1 MMTVMREE
9 RELKGQKKAE
19 YKQEREW
26 MRQRWQINRGS
37 SQLQWNRDGV
47 ELAGRRGSWM
57 MEDTVGLCDSDVIH
71 GFKSQI
77 ILFYAHM
84 NKANGAGKICKL
96 LSNWPVSRLKPCQ
109 TTVREGESRSESNVE
124 NYWIG
129 FSCHSQHISL
139 SNFGSHHD
147 HGSALSPWKSR
158 FFQPSFREKRQRFSS
173 LLYLTPPPV
182 WLPPPNTDNARKQ
195 VFTGSHL
202 CRRHEEDRF
211 ECRGGYKTLQWNK
224 ILKQE

>member
-1 MMTVMREE
+1 MSYMGSKARSSYFMLTWTRQME
-9 RELKGQKKAE
+9 R
-19 YKQEREW
+19 
-26 MRQRWQINRGS
+26 
-37 SQLQWNRDGV
+37 
-47 ELAGRRGSWM
+47 GRYANCCLI
-57 MEDTVGLCDSDVIH
+57 GLSADWS
-71 GFKSQI
+71 
-77 ILFYAHM
+77 
-84 NKANGAGKICKL
+84 
-96 LSNWPVSRLKPCQ
+96 PVK

-147 HGSALSPWKSR
+147 HGSAVSPWKSR

-202 CRRHEEDRF
+202 CRRHKEDRF